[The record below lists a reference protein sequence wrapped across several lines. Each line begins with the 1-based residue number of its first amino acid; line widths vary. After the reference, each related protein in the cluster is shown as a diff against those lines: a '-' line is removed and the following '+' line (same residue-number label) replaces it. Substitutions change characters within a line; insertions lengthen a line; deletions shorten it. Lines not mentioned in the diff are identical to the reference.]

1 MYSRSNLPKM
11 KDGTYVINVDE
22 YIPIGNH
29 AIALYVKVIMG
40 AHLQCNLLL

>member
-1 MYSRSNLPKM
+1 MSSRNNLPKM

-22 YIPIGNH
+22 YISIESH

-40 AHLQCNLLL
+40 AHLQCNVLL